1 MIELKPGDV
10 FASRNPQ
17 SLGKLINFVQ
27 KLKSKDNCSEYGH
40 TGIIIK
46 PDGTT
51 LEAVWSISSQNIFK
65 DYAGQ
70 KVLIAR
76 WNKMTPECYNKGFE
90 AIKCHIGNTYPYY
103 RLLWHFTGLAKFLHF
118 ASTPVCSEL
127 TQKFLIN
134 CGAVTISGQNW
145 WGINPDDLVDEWRIS
160 DHFDV
165 IFEGVV
171 E

>member
-27 KLKSKDNCSEYGH
+27 KLRAKDNASEYGH
-40 TGIIIK
+40 TGIIVNMA
-46 PDGTT
+46 GQTV
-51 LEAVWSISSQNIFK
+51 EAVFSITSQNLFR
-65 DYAGQ
+65 DYKGS

-76 WNKMTPECYNKGFE
+76 PVSMTPEAYRQGFD
-90 AIKCHIGNTYPYY
+90 AIKCHIGRTYPYY
-103 RLLWHFTGLAKFLHF
+103 RLLWHALGIAKGLHF
-118 ASTPVCSEL
+118 FSTPVCSEL
-127 TQKFLIN
+127 TTKFLISAGIK
-134 CGAVTISGQNW
+134 CLSGQNW

-165 IFEGVV
+165 IFEDVV